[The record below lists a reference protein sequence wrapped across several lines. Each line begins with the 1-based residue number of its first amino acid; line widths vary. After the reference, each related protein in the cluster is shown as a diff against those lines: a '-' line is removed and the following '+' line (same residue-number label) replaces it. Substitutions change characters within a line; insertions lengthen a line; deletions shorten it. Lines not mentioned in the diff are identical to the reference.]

1 MALHTFVFLAVLLGF
16 PETRWDRTHSNK
28 VIERSQPTAV
38 LESVEITAIEENEK
52 SWSPAS
58 LISRS
63 DAKTV
68 DALIVTTN
76 NDTHL
81 GKGGPNRQQW
91 RLFQPA
97 KHPLKSLAYSFYLP
111 WKTSLFPIVQFAS
124 FVTSFSCACYLLI
137 NLTQSQALAVKP
149 YGFSSQAIGFTNFA
163 SLVGGFIGLFTAG
176 PSSDWISAKLTI
188 KNHGVR
194 EPEMRLLT
202 MVPYVF
208 IMILGNFV
216 VGFGFQYHW
225 DWRVRRMADIRR

>member
-1 MALHTFVFLAVLLGF
+1 MDA
-16 PETRWDRTHSNK
+16 PE
-28 VIERSQPTAV
+28 
-38 LESVEITAIEENEK
+38 EII
-52 SWSPAS
+52 
-58 LISRS
+58 
-63 DAKTV
+63 D
-68 DALIVTTN
+68 

-111 WKTSLFPIVQFAS
+111 LKISLFPIVQFAS

-176 PSSDWISAKLTI
+176 PSSDWVSARFTR
-188 KNHGVR
+188 KNNGVR

-202 MVPYVF
+202 MVPYVL
-208 IMILGNFV
+208 IMVLGNFIV
-216 VGFGFQYHW
+216 AFGFQNHW
-225 DWRVRRMADIRR
+225 DWRVSKLARIC